1 MTKNTNKINQKSE
14 KMTLGKIIATEE
26 TPTPTKVHFV
36 TDKDLVDKDQ
46 YIKFNSSQGKVIGR
60 IEDLHKTNRYFDS
73 PESITQIEKTGI
85 EVTDK
90 FPTEE
95 WEHTVGEVKALG
107 IYKENK
113 IERPTKPPAPGTEVK
128 EPKKEVLRDFLGLEK
143 PGEGLEIGELQHHGI
158 TSELSLTDLFQKH
171 LAVLAQTGAGKTYT
185 VSVLM
190 EELLERQPEEG
201 RIASIVIDVHG
212 EYRSLAQ
219 SERYKNKVKI
229 VNGKD
234 FNIPVRSLDVSDFKK
249 FLPGMRKP
257 QERELSSVIEK
268 LRYRDEP
275 YEIEDIIKMISK
287 DDDIHEEVQRVL
299 PRWLNKIKGD
309 LFSKTGSSVRNL
321 VKPGQLTVLDLSDLI
336 KSKKRGMIT
345 SYIAERLFNARRKE
359 KVPPFVLFVEEA
371 HNFAKEGVEKEENIP
386 KGIIETISREGRKF
400 GASIC
405 LVSQRPMKL
414 STTALS
420 QCNTQ
425 LIMRITNPNDL
436 DHITKTSEG
445 IDEKSR
451 DSITTLRVG
460 ESLLLGEAVN
470 HPVFLNIRKRYSEE
484 AELGENLEEQAK
496 KYEEEINKRSKDA
509 EAFM

>member
-1 MTKNTNKINQKSE
+1 
-14 KMTLGKIIATEE
+14 MTLGKIIATEE

-46 YIKFNSSQGKVIGR
+46 YIKFNSPQGKVIGR

-73 PESITQIEKTGI
+73 PESITQIEKTGMK
-85 EVTDK
+85 VTDK

-107 IYKENK
+107 IYRENK

-128 EPKKEVLRDFLGLEK
+128 EPEEEVLRNFLGLEEQGK
-143 PGEGLEIGELQHHGI
+143 GLEIGELQHHGI

-201 RIASIVIDVHG
+201 RLASLVIDVHG
-212 EYRSLAQ
+212 EYKSLAK
-219 SERYKNKVKI
+219 SEEYKNKVK
-229 VNGKD
+229 VVDGKD
-234 FNIPVRSLDVSDFKK
+234 FRIPVNSLSASDFKK
-249 FLPGMRKP
+249 FIPGMRKP
-257 QERELSSVIEK
+257 QERELSSAIEK
-268 LRYRDEP
+268 LRYRDKP
-275 YEIEDIIKMISK
+275 YGIEDIIKIISK
-287 DDDIHEEVQRVL
+287 DDEIHEEVQRVL
-299 PRWLNKIKGD
+299 PRWLERIDGN
-309 LFSKTGSSVRNL
+309 LFSKTGSSVEKL
-321 VKPGQLTVLDLSDLI
+321 MSPGQLTVLDLSDLI
-336 KSKKRGMIT
+336 ESKKRGMIT
-345 SYIAERLFNARRKE
+345 SYIAERLFSARRKE
-359 KVPPFVLFVEEA
+359 EVPPFVLFVEEA

-386 KGIIETISREGRKF
+386 KSIIETIAREGRKF

-460 ESLLLGEAVN
+460 EALLLGEAVN
-470 HPVFLNIRKRYSEE
+470 HPVFLNIRERRTEE
-484 AELGENLEEQAK
+484 AELGEGLEEQAR
-496 KYEEEINKRSKDA
+496 KYEEETEKKNQDA